1 MTRATRSVHPLH
13 PGLGALAV
21 SAGGAIG
28 AVARWALESASPGV
42 AGQFPWVTFA
52 INVVGSALLAAL
64 PLLPAARRHAW
75 VGLLLGTGVLGGFTT
90 MSTASV
96 ETFAL
101 LDDHHVTLALTY
113 VLGTLGAA
121 LVAVVAI
128 DRLTTLAE
136 RARAEDEGWDE

>member
-1 MTRATRSVHPLH
+1 MPSTVQRPTNLLVGSAVTAL
-13 PGLGALAV
+13 GGALGAT
-21 SAGGAIG
+21 I
-28 AVARWALESASPGV
+28 RWALESASPV
-42 AGQFPWVTFA
+42 AEGHFPWVTFA

-101 LDDHHVTLALTY
+101 LAHDHLALAAAY
-113 VLGTLGAA
+113 CLGTLGVA
-121 LVAVVAI
+121 LAAVVAV
-128 DRLTTLAE
+128 DRLTTIADRA
-136 RARAEDEGWDE
+136 RARAEGWDE